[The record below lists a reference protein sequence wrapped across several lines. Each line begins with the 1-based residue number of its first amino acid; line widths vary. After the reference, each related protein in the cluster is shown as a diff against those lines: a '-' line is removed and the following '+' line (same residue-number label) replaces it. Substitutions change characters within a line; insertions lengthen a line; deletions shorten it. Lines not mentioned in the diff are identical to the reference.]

1 MSTVIFGRPPRQQG
15 PQLPRGELLL
25 ESPPELPENLPGGAG
40 RLLMLLPMVAGA
52 GAMAFMYAG
61 RGGGMMTYVTG
72 AIFAVSML
80 GMGVGSMAA
89 GGGGNS
95 KAEIDAERRD
105 YMRYLA
111 QVRRQARRAAAQ
123 QRAALAWLY
132 PPPDALWSIA
142 ASRRMWE
149 RRSTD
154 DDFGQVRVAVGPQKL
169 AVKLVTPETK
179 PLADLEPMSAIG
191 LRRFVRAHSIVPNL
205 PIAVSLR
212 AFGRVVLQGDRPTT
226 TALARALV
234 GQLVTFQAP
243 EELVIAVVAAPERQG
258 EWQWVKWLPH
268 AQNPRQVDGA
278 GPVRLVASTLT
289 EMEEMLADE
298 LAGRPRHRSE
308 AKPLTTAAH
317 VLVVLD
323 GGEVAPTCQLLGPGL
338 QGTTVLDLS
347 GMVPRD
353 AGKWLLHLTV
363 SPGSA
368 HVSQGTK
375 STSLGTPDAMTI
387 QQAEGLARQLSAYRL
402 SQQATADEPLARTM
416 ELPDLLGLGDA
427 ANIDTR
433 INWRPRPLREQ
444 LRVPL
449 GPGPDGSVVELD
461 FKESA
466 LEGMGPHGLV
476 VGATGA
482 GKSELLRTIVSAL
495 AVNHSSEDL
504 NFVLIDYKGGATF
517 ASMEALP
524 HTSAVITN
532 LKNDL
537 PRVDRMQEAIRGELV
552 RRQELLLSAGNFV
565 NRHEYEKARKA
576 GAPLNPLPSL
586 MVICDEFSELLQDKP
601 DFIDLFLQIG
611 RIGRSVGV
619 HLMLA
624 SQRLEEGKLRG
635 LDTFLSYRIGLRTFT
650 PIESRIVLGVPDAF
664 DLPNPPGHGYLKDSS
679 TMLRF
684 RAAYVSG
691 PYREVTKTRAA
702 QVQVQQRV
710 VPYGVGRVAVP
721 ELPKTV
727 EPEQPEQAEG
737 KQITMLDV
745 MISKLQGQGPAAHQV
760 WLPPLAESSTLDML
774 LPALSADPARG
785 LTPAGWNGNG
795 RLIAAVGIVDRP
807 FEQRRDPM
815 GLSLDGAGGHVVV
828 VGGPQA
834 GKSTLVRSLIASL
847 ALTHTPLEAQ
857 FFCIDLGGGTLR
869 SLEGLPHT
877 SGVAG
882 RRDTESI
889 RRTVAEVAALL
900 DEREAR
906 FTAHAIDSMAAYRAR
921 RASGAVTDDPFGDV
935 FLVVDGWGLFR
946 DEHEELLPV
955 VNQVAARGL
964 GFGVHVVLTA
974 TRWAEVRSNLRDLIG
989 TKIELKLGDHNESEI
1004 DRRAANNVPKVP
1016 GRGLTHDKL
1025 HFLSAL
1031 PRIDGQQRPGD
1042 LSDGVADMVQRIAE
1056 AWPGAPAPKVRLL
1069 PRLLP
1074 AADLAR
1080 IADPAQPGIPI
1091 GLNETHLAPVHLNFD
1106 VDPHLIVFGDSGSGR
1121 TNLLR
1126 LIGQSLVARHS
1137 PDQVKF
1143 VIGDFSRG
1151 LLGAFPNEYVLAYSP
1166 SSQALTETLN
1176 SVRQAITNRLPGADV
1191 TPEQLRRR
1199 SWWKGPEVF
1208 VLIDDYDRVAGVGGN
1223 PVAALVDLLPQ
1234 ARDVGLHLIVARRT
1248 GGAARALF
1256 EPVIQRLREIN
1267 APGLQMS
1274 GNREEGVL
1282 FGNLR
1287 PSQQPPGRGFLVRN
1301 TDQVELIQTAWVDPV

>member
-387 QQAEGLARQLSAYRL
+387 QQAEGLAPPA
-402 SQQATADEPLARTM
+402 
-416 ELPDLLGLGDA
+416 
-427 ANIDTR
+427 
-433 INWRPRPLREQ
+433 
-444 LRVPL
+444 
-449 GPGPDGSVVELD
+449 
-461 FKESA
+461 
-466 LEGMGPHGLV
+466 
-476 VGATGA
+476 VG
-482 GKSELLRTIVSAL
+482 VSA
-495 AVNHSSEDL
+495 
-504 NFVLIDYKGGATF
+504 
-517 ASMEALP
+517 
-524 HTSAVITN
+524 
-532 LKNDL
+532 
-537 PRVDRMQEAIRGELV
+537 
-552 RRQELLLSAGNFV
+552 
-565 NRHEYEKARKA
+565 
-576 GAPLNPLPSL
+576 
-586 MVICDEFSELLQDKP
+586 
-601 DFIDLFLQIG
+601 
-611 RIGRSVGV
+611 
-619 HLMLA
+619 
-624 SQRLEEGKLRG
+624 
-635 LDTFLSYRIGLRTFT
+635 
-650 PIESRIVLGVPDAF
+650 
-664 DLPNPPGHGYLKDSS
+664 
-679 TMLRF
+679 
-684 RAAYVSG
+684 
-691 PYREVTKTRAA
+691 
-702 QVQVQQRV
+702 
-710 VPYGVGRVAVP
+710 
-721 ELPKTV
+721 
-727 EPEQPEQAEG
+727 
-737 KQITMLDV
+737 
-745 MISKLQGQGPAAHQV
+745 
-760 WLPPLAESSTLDML
+760 
-774 LPALSADPARG
+774 
-785 LTPAGWNGNG
+785 
-795 RLIAAVGIVDRP
+795 
-807 FEQRRDPM
+807 
-815 GLSLDGAGGHVVV
+815 
-828 VGGPQA
+828 
-834 GKSTLVRSLIASL
+834 
-847 ALTHTPLEAQ
+847 
-857 FFCIDLGGGTLR
+857 
-869 SLEGLPHT
+869 
-877 SGVAG
+877 
-882 RRDTESI
+882 
-889 RRTVAEVAALL
+889 VAAGH
-900 DEREAR
+900 R
-906 FTAHAIDSMAAYRAR
+906 
-921 RASGAVTDDPFGDV
+921 
-935 FLVVDGWGLFR
+935 
-946 DEHEELLPV
+946 
-955 VNQVAARGL
+955 
-964 GFGVHVVLTA
+964 
-974 TRWAEVRSNLRDLIG
+974 
-989 TKIELKLGDHNESEI
+989 
-1004 DRRAANNVPKVP
+1004 RRAAGPAPWSCRTCSASATPRTSTPGSTGAP
-1016 GRGLTHDKL
+1016 GRCASSCGCRWARGRTARWWSWTSRSRRWRAWARTAWW
-1025 HFLSAL
+1025 SARQARARASCCGRSCRRWPSTT
-1031 PRIDGQQRPGD
+1031 PRRTSTSSSSTTRVVRRSP
-1042 LSDGVADMVQRIAE
+1042 R
-1056 AWPGAPAPKVRLL
+1056 WRRCRTPAP
-1069 PRLLP
+1069 
-1074 AADLAR
+1074 
-1080 IADPAQPGIPI
+1080 
-1091 GLNETHLAPVHLNFD
+1091 
-1106 VDPHLIVFGDSGSGR
+1106 S
-1121 TNLLR
+1121 
-1126 LIGQSLVARHS
+1126 S
-1137 PDQVKF
+1137 P
-1143 VIGDFSRG
+1143 
-1151 LLGAFPNEYVLAYSP
+1151 
-1166 SSQALTETLN
+1166 T
-1176 SVRQAITNRLPGADV
+1176 
-1191 TPEQLRRR
+1191 
-1199 SWWKGPEVF
+1199 
-1208 VLIDDYDRVAGVGGN
+1208 
-1223 PVAALVDLLPQ
+1223 
-1234 ARDVGLHLIVARRT
+1234 
-1248 GGAARALF
+1248 
-1256 EPVIQRLREIN
+1256 
-1267 APGLQMS
+1267 
-1274 GNREEGVL
+1274 
-1282 FGNLR
+1282 
-1287 PSQQPPGRGFLVRN
+1287 
-1301 TDQVELIQTAWVDPV
+1301 